1 MKKFAY
7 IICLI
12 IVASTLSLLII
23 PSYELKYEDFATET
37 LFSLSPADFV
47 TLEKIKTVNLSRWE
61 QMQLHRLLRQNS
73 VAEFRLDSCDVA
85 DLDVRAMIV
94 VKNLYSQADTIFVD
108 NFDYVQNN
116 QVYKLR
122 GKTKKFL
129 YQRCYADYD
138 PIIDW
143 WFEEE

>member
-23 PSYELKYEDFATET
+23 PSYELKYEDFATEYI
-37 LFSLSPADFV
+37 FSQSPADF
-47 TLEKIKTVNLSRWE
+47 LAQKRKTVNLSRWE

-73 VAEFRLDSCDVA
+73 VTEFRLDSCDVA
-85 DLDVRAMIV
+85 DLDIRAMIV

-108 NFDYVQNN
+108 IFDYVQNN

-129 YQRCYADYD
+129 YQRCDSNYD